1 MFLGKNTDKI
11 VLLIILICFI
21 GISTMWYHQIY
32 SIGKGI
38 FFKPDTEEQLEE
50 IETERKL
57 YASEPIPEKQS
68 TAKAFFI
75 FGIKE
80 LLTGLASLI
89 SVVFGAIYMIQ
100 KVLGKR

>member
-1 MFLGKNTDKI
+1 MFLGKNTGKI

-21 GISTMWYHQIY
+21 GISIMWYHQIY
-32 SIGKGI
+32 SVGKGI
-38 FFKPDTEEQLEE
+38 FFKPDTEE
-50 IETERKL
+50 IKSERKL
-57 YASEPIPEKQS
+57 YASEPVPAPEKQS
-68 TAKAFFI
+68 TAEASFI

-80 LLTGLASLI
+80 ILTGLASLI